1 MTRCVSLRNVTVNN
15 NEKRMMKFGMI
26 KIGVF
31 CGLLGMIVGLTG
43 CHSSEKMKERVV
55 VPAPLEMKKAD
66 GTFTF
71 QAATRIA
78 VPGEEQRLVAQWFA
92 GLFRTAA
99 GFEPKVEVAGQGDVL
114 LVLDS
119 SLKEEAYKLDITSDL
134 LQITASSNRGFFYAL
149 QTVRL
154 LLPAGI
160 EASNAVKEAW
170 KVPAMTV
177 RDEPRF
183 AYRGFML
190 DVARYFMPKEDVMRL
205 VDCMSML
212 KLNKLHLHLSDDNGW
227 RLEIKKYPR
236 LAEVGGYRV
245 DRPGIPFPARHNA
258 TADEKA
264 TVGGFYTQEEM
275 KEIISYAAERQVEV
289 IPEIDIPA
297 HSNAALAAYP
307 EYACPVVKQ
316 FIGVLPGLGGKNAEI
331 IFCAGNDRTFAFL
344 QDVLDEV
351 MALFP
356 SKYIHLGGDE
366 AAKANWKKC
375 PLCQQR
381 IRRERLENE
390 EELQGYFMERMS
402 AYVRSHGK
410 EVMGWDELTNSR
422 LPKDAIVFGWQGFG
436 NAALKAAAQGHRFVM
451 TPARVTYL
459 IRYQGPQWF
468 EPLTY
473 FGNNLMKNLYEYE
486 PVQTNWKPEYEPL
499 LMGVQASMWTEFCH
513 STEEVYYMVFPR
525 LAALAEI
532 AWAPKK
538 YRNWPAF
545 LKGLDTFTE
554 HLNQKGVTYAR
565 SMFNIQQTVR
575 ADSLGQLMVKLEC
588 ERPDVEIRYTLDGSE
603 PSASAICYEQPFVVK
618 ESLLVKAATF
628 KDGQQMGKT
637 LELPLKWNKATAKP
651 LLDVTTGK
659 QLKKGDLWL
668 LVNGVRGSERQ
679 TDFEWTAP
687 AIGEPLSFTVDLLQ
701 AETLNKCSLGSVSF
715 YGMAVHKPR
724 SLKVEVSEDNRTF
737 STMGILKLDDEKIFQ
752 EGRNMEQLGVVA
764 EKPVR
769 ARYVRFTLEGAG
781 LCPEG
786 HIRAGQPARFYID
799 EVVIE

>member
-1 MTRCVSLRNVTVNN
+1 
-15 NEKRMMKFGMI
+15 MMKI
-26 KIGVF
+26 KAL
-31 CGLLGMIVGLTG
+31 CCLLGMTVGLAG
-43 CHSSEKMKERVV
+43 CHADDNMKERVV
-55 VPAPLEMKKAD
+55 VPAPLEMEKAE
-66 GTFTF
+66 GVFTF
-71 QAATRIA
+71 QASTRIA
-78 VPGEEQRLVAQWFA
+78 IPGEEQKPLAQWFA

-114 LVLDS
+114 LVLDDT
-119 SLKEEAYKLDITSDL
+119 LKEEAYKLDITSDL
-134 LQITASSNRGFFYAL
+134 LQITASTNRGFFYAL
-149 QTVRL
+149 QSVRL

-160 EASNAVKEAW
+160 EASQPERADW
-170 KVPAMTV
+170 SVPAMTV

-205 VDCMSML
+205 VDCMALL

-245 DRPGIPFPARHNA
+245 DRPGEPFPARHNA
-258 TADEKA
+258 KADEKA
-264 TVGGFYTQEEM
+264 TVGGYYTQEEM
-275 KEIISYAAERQVEV
+275 KEIIRYAAERQVEV

-381 IRRERLENE
+381 IRKEHLENE

-422 LPKDAIVFGWQGFG
+422 LPQDAIVFGWQGFG

-473 FGNNLMKNLYEYE
+473 FGNNLMKSLYEYE
-486 PVQTNWKPEYEPL
+486 PVQSNWKPEYEPL

-513 STEEVYYMVFPR
+513 STDEVYYMVFPR
-525 LAALAEI
+525 LAALAEV
-532 AWAPKK
+532 AWAQKGN
-538 YRNWPAF
+538 RNWPEF
-545 LKGLDTFTE
+545 LKGLDTFTA
-554 HLNQKGVTYAR
+554 HLDRKGVTYAR
-565 SMFNIQQTVR
+565 SMFNIQHTVMP
-575 ADSLGQLMVKLEC
+575 DSLGQLQVTLAC

-603 PSASAICYEQPFVVK
+603 PSASSAVYEQP
-618 ESLLVKAATF
+618 LLVKEALQVKSATF
-628 KDGQQMGKT
+628 KDGKQMGRM
-637 LELPLKWNKATAKP
+637 LLLPLQWNKATAKP
-651 LLDVTTGK
+651 ILDVKTGK
-659 QLKKGDLWL
+659 LLPKGDLWL

-679 TDFEWTAP
+679 TDFEWATP
-687 AIGEPLSFTVDLLQ
+687 AIGKPMAFTVDLQ
-701 AETLNKCSLGSVSF
+701 QTETVKNFSLGSVSF

-724 SLKVEVSEDNRTF
+724 SLKVEVSEDNREF
-737 STMGILKLDDEKIFQ
+737 KEVGALKLTDEVIFCR
-752 EGRNMEQLGVVA
+752 GRNVEQLSVMA
-764 EKPVR
+764 EQPVQ
-769 ARYVRFTLEGAG
+769 ARYVRFTLESAG
-781 LCPEG
+781 LCPES
-786 HIRAGQPARFYID
+786 HIRAGQPARFYVD

>member
-1 MTRCVSLRNVTVNN
+1 
-15 NEKRMMKFGMI
+15 MKNFDRI
-26 KIGVF
+26 KIGAL
-31 CGLLGMIVGLTG
+31 CALLGMMVGLAG

-55 VPAPLEMKKAD
+55 VPALLDVKKAD
-66 GTFTF
+66 GSFTF
-71 QAATRIA
+71 QASTRIA
-78 VPGEEQRLVAQWFA
+78 VPGEEQLPVAQWFA

-99 GFEPKVEVAGQGDVL
+99 GFEPAVEVAGQGDVL
-114 LVLDS
+114 LVLDA
-119 SLKEEAYKLDITSDL
+119 SLKEEAYKLDITSNL
-134 LQITASSNRGFFYAL
+134 LQITASTNRGFFYAL

-154 LLPAGI
+154 LLPAAI
-160 EASNAVKEAW
+160 ESEQPERDEW
-170 KVPAMTV
+170 RVPAMTV

-205 VDCMSML
+205 VDCMALL

-236 LAEVGGYRV
+236 LAQVGGYRV

-264 TVGGFYTQEEM
+264 TVGGYYTQEDM
-275 KEIISYAAERQVEV
+275 KEIIRYAQERQVEV

-331 IFCAGNDRTFAFL
+331 IFCAGQEGTFAFL

-351 MALFP
+351 MAIFP
-356 SKYIHLGGDE
+356 SNYIHLGGDE
-366 AAKANWKKC
+366 AAKTNWKKC

-381 IRRERLENE
+381 IRKEHLKDE

-410 EVMGWDELTNSR
+410 EVMGWDELTNSK
-422 LPKDAIVFGWQGFG
+422 LPQDAIVFGWQGFG
-436 NAALKAAAQGHRFVM
+436 HAALKAAAQGHRFVM

-473 FGNNLMKNLYEYE
+473 FGNNLMKSLYEYE
-486 PVQTNWKPEYEPL
+486 PVQADWKPEYEPL

-532 AWAPKK
+532 AWAPKE

-554 HLNQKGVTYAR
+554 HLDRKGVTYAH
-565 SMFNIQQTVR
+565 SMYNIQQTVTP
-575 ADSLGQLMVKLEC
+575 DSLGQLMVKLEC

-603 PSASAICYEQPFVVK
+603 PLASSACYEQPLTVK
-618 ESLLVKAATF
+618 GELLLKAATF
-628 KDGQQMGKT
+628 KNGEQRGKT
-637 LELPLKWNKATAKP
+637 LDLPLQWNKATAKP

-659 QLKKGDLWL
+659 PLKRGNLWL

-679 TDFEWTAP
+679 TDFEWVTP
-687 AIGEPLSFTVDLLQ
+687 AIGNSLAFTVDLQ
-701 AETLNKCSLGSVSF
+701 QTETLMKCSLGSVSF

-724 SLKVEVSEDNRTF
+724 SLKVEVSEDNRVF
-737 STMGILKLDDEKIFQ
+737 KTMGTLVLTDAMIFQ
-752 EGRNMEQLGVVA
+752 EGRSKELLEVVA
-764 EKPVR
+764 EKPVQ
-769 ARYVRFTLEGAG
+769 ARYVRFSLEGAG
-781 LCPEG
+781 VCPEG
-786 HIRAGQPARFYID
+786 HIRAGQPARFYVD